1 MKKKLVSAL
10 LCVSMV
16 AALTAGCGGSDSG
29 DAAADGGNDAADTAA
44 GDDAGSGDDA
54 AADTAAADTAADG
67 EDTAAADSGA
77 TDGAAAIQNL
87 KDATEGTVT
96 LDLWCSEQ
104 ENYQKVI
111 AEIVEDFKKEYSDI
125 DFQINIGAVSES
137 EAKDRVLEDVEAA
150 ADVYFFADDQIEDLV
165 KAGALQEITA
175 NYTYDVKT
183 ANQDFVV
190 EAASVDGKLYAYPM
204 SASNGYFLYY
214 NKEFLSEEDVASWD
228 TMLQKAADAGKKVG
242 MDLSNAWYLYS
253 FFGQTG
259 MTLSKNDDGSNSC
272 DWNSTT
278 NSPTGA
284 EVAEAI
290 EKIAS
295 NSAFISV
302 GDTDSRAMYGQDLI
316 AYVNGTWALDDIVKG
331 YGEDYGAAKLPTFNA
346 GGKDVQMGSFSGSK
360 LVGVNAYSD
369 QMGWAML
376 LAEYLTNEASQL
388 KYGQAT
394 GEGPANANAFSQ
406 VSSPALDALAAQAEF
421 ADRQIVGDKFWDPTA
436 SLGQSLVD
444 GTGDVQKLLDD
455 AVAGITQAVN

>member
-54 AADTAAADTAADG
+54 AADTAAADTAAGG

-87 KDATEGTVT
+87 KDGTEGTVT

-137 EAKDRVLEDVEAA
+137 EAKDRVLEDV
-150 ADVYFFADDQIEDLV
+150 
-165 KAGALQEITA
+165 
-175 NYTYDVKT
+175 DVKT

-214 NKEFLSEEDVASWD
+214 NKEYLSEEDVASWD

-316 AYVNGTWALDDIVKG
+316 AYVNGTWALDDIIKG